1 MSPHTVGGEIMKKL
15 KTFLVVAIVL
25 CFAMALCVGCKKDE
39 DQPPAITDPDG
50 NPDDNSG
57 NDSGNNPGGN
67 QGENPSDNSVKTLDE
82 FMTAIAER
90 DTITLGENIALTD
103 QITVNRKVTIEL
115 NGKELT
121 SPKSV
126 IVVENGGELTIN
138 GEGNVIGGKGGDYTA
153 ITVRGADAKATL
165 NGGNYTVGSDAEE
178 KGNSCIYAVGGG
190 HVYITGG
197 KYSTEAKYNDRYYVL
212 NIANGS
218 GSVIEVSGGSFVGQ
232 NPADGDDKDGGTFL
246 KSGYVST
253 ESNGMYV
260 VSAMSEE

>member
-1 MSPHTVGGEIMKKL
+1 MSPHTVSGEIMKKL

-25 CFAMALCVGCKKDE
+25 CFAMALCVGCKQEE

-57 NDSGNNPGGN
+57 NNQGGN
-67 QGENPSDNSVKTLDE
+67 QGGNQTDDSVKTLDE

-90 DTITLGENIALTD
+90 DTVTLGENIALTD

-126 IVVENGGELTIN
+126 IVVEDGGDLTIN
-138 GEGNVIGGKGGDYTA
+138 GEGNVTGGRGGDYTA
-153 ITVRGADAKATL
+153 ITVRGANAKATL

-253 ESNGMYV
+253 ESNGMYT